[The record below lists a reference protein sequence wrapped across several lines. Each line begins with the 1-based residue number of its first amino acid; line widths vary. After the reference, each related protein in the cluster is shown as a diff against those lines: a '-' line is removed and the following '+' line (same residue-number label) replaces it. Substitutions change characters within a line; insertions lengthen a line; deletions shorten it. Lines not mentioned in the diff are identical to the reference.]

1 MRSNPNAVRF
11 PLIFLALSLVVTACT
26 APQPGAPTTSAS
38 SGGSSGV
45 HPPGHIAPPPEV
57 FAGAATDS
65 SGVITPAAAST
76 TPLPRTGWTATASD
90 EETGSSNGTAANV
103 LDGNLTT
110 TWQSR
115 LGDTSAP
122 LPHTITLDMHATQRI
137 AALRYTPPA
146 SSANGRVGGFEIHVS
161 TDGTEW
167 GTAIASGTWADDGLE
182 KTAQFAGVAARFVRL
197 TAMTEAGNRGPW
209 SAAAELNLF
218 GEAATTPPPPT
229 PPAGTL
235 PRTGWVITA
244 SDQET
249 AKENGRATNLL
260 DGSTSTIWHSQYSP
274 TVKGFPHWV
283 QLDLRTTQELSGLRY
298 MPRQGTKRGGNI
310 GRYSITVST
319 NGTSWSAPVA
329 TGTWADTTAEKVV
342 TFPPVQARYL
352 RLTATTEAANR
363 GPWSSGSELNLLGR
377 ALSQPPAD
385 PAPSKGAWGS
395 SITFPLVPSTAALLP
410 GNKLL
415 TWASNIA
422 YDYGGDNRRT
432 QTAILDLNTGIVTP
446 LTVSNTLHDMFC
458 PGVSILKDGRILV
471 TGGSASSKSSI
482 YDPSTNAWSVAA
494 PMKIPRGYQ
503 SNVTLSTG
511 EVFTIGGSWSGG
523 RGGKIGEVWSSAA
536 GWRKLDNADVTPILT
551 ADKAGVF
558 RADNH
563 AWLFATSGGRV
574 FHAGP
579 SKRMNWYTT
588 TGAGSVQSAGLRAD
602 SNDAMNGNAVMYDV
616 GRILTMGGA
625 PSYDSVDATGRAYT
639 IDIRDGVKVAR
650 TGDMAFRRAFSN
662 GVALPNGEV
671 LVVGGQAYA
680 RPFTDQAAA
689 MAPEIWNP
697 GTGKFTALAPMSIP
711 RTYHSVALLLP
722 DARVFVGGGGQCGEC
737 STNHPN
743 GQIFTPPYLLNA
755 DGTARPRP
763 SITSAPATAP
773 LGASI
778 SVTTSGPA
786 PEFSLVRLSTV
797 THTVNTD
804 QRRIPLTPTAVSGNT
819 ATLAL
824 PSDPGILVPGPYLL
838 FALDA
843 NGVPS
848 VAKTIRIG

>member
-26 APQPGAPTTSAS
+26 GPQTLLATTPAAR
-38 SGGSSGV
+38 GSSGL
-45 HPPGHIAPPPEV
+45 HPSGHIAPP
-57 FAGAATDS
+57 AGVVADATSDPT
-65 SGVITPAAAST
+65 GAT
-76 TPLPRTGWTATASD
+76 TPLPRTGWTASASD
-90 EETGSSNGTAANV
+90 EEAGSANGRAANV
-103 LDGNLTT
+103 LDGDLDT
-110 TWQSR
+110 TWRSSS
-115 LGDTSAP
+115 LTATPAP
-122 LPHTITLDMHATQRI
+122 FPHTITVDMSTTQRV
-137 AALRYTPPA
+137 AALRYTPGT
-146 SSANGRVGGFEIHVS
+146 SSANGRIGRFEIHVS
-161 TDGTEW
+161 TDGTSW
-167 GTAIASGTWADDGLE
+167 GTPVASGTWADDVLE

-197 TAMTEAGNRGPW
+197 TAITEAGDRGPFI
-209 SAAAELNLF
+209 AASELNLF
-218 GEAATTPPPPT
+218 GEAVITPAAVT

-249 AKENGRATNLL
+249 VKENGRVTRLL

-274 TVKGFPHWV
+274 TVVGFPHWV
-283 QLDLRTTQELSGLRY
+283 RIDLGKTHELSGLRY
-298 MPRQGTKRGGNI
+298 LPRQGTKRGGTI
-310 GRYSITVST
+310 GRYTIAVST
-319 NGTSWSAPVA
+319 DGTTWSAPVA
-329 TGTWADTTAEKVV
+329 TGTWADNATEKVV

-352 RLTATTEAANR
+352 RLTATSEAANR
-363 GPWSSGSELNLLGR
+363 GPWSSGAELNLLGR
-377 ALSQPPAD
+377 ALSQPPTTS

-395 SITFPLVPSTAALLP
+395 TITFPLVPSTAALLP

-415 TWASNIA
+415 TWSANLA

-432 QTAILDLNTGIVTP
+432 QTAILDLTTGTVTP

-458 PGVSILKDGRILV
+458 PGVSILKDGRVLV
-471 TGGSASSKSSI
+471 SGGSNSSATSI
-482 YDPSTNAWSVAA
+482 YDPVKNTWSVAA

-511 EVFTIGGSWSGG
+511 EVFTVGGSWSGG
-523 RGGKIGEVWSSAA
+523 RGGKIGEVWSQAT
-536 GWRKLDNADVTPILT
+536 GWRKLDNASVTPILT

-563 AWLFATSGGRV
+563 AWLFAASGGRV

-588 TGAGSVQSAGLRAD
+588 TGTGGVQSAGLRGD
-602 SNDAMNGNAVMYDV
+602 SADAMNGNAVMYDV
-616 GRILTMGGA
+616 GQILTMGGA
-625 PSYDSVDATGRAYT
+625 PSYDQVDATARAYT
-639 IDIRDGVKVAR
+639 IDIRNGVKVAR

-662 GVALPNGEV
+662 GVVLPDGQV
-671 LVVGGQAYA
+671 LVVGGQAFP
-680 RPFTDQAAA
+680 RPFTDGTAA
-689 MAPEIWNP
+689 MAPELWNP
-697 GTGKFTALAPMSIP
+697 ATGKFTALAPMAIP

-755 DGTARPRP
+755 DGTARARP
-763 SITSAPATAP
+763 TITTAP
-773 LGASI
+773 TTAALGSSI

-786 PEFSLVRLSTV
+786 PKFSLVRMSTV

-804 QRRIPLTPTAVSGNT
+804 QRRIPLTPTSVSGNT
-819 ATLAL
+819 ATLAI
-824 PSDPGILVPGPYLL
+824 PSDPGVVVPGPYLL